1 MIPYSKQTIS
11 ILDAL
16 YVARQVKFKSLTQGS
31 EIQKFEQSVARYVG
45 AKYAVAVSSATAGL
59 HIAHLA
65 LGKPLNSKV
74 VTSPIS
80 FVASANS
87 VIYSGLTP
95 IFVDID
101 LSTGNLS
108 LNKLEETL
116 NSQDIKTVVPVHF
129 AGTPCDMVKIH
140 ELCKQRN
147 ISIIED
153 AAHALGSSYETG
165 EKIGSCKYSDLT
177 VFSFHPVKSITTGE
191 GGMITTNSQEL
202 YAKLLKLR
210 SHGIQK
216 NDLEPSNRLLGKTGA
231 TKNLWYY
238 EMDSIGYHYRLT
250 EIQASLGVSQM
261 KKLNR
266 FIKKR
271 RTKALRYDKLITDSR
286 VMKSINHGSRYVSAN
301 HLFPIVIDFSKLSLG
316 RNQLMLRLREKGIV
330 TQVHYLPIPLHPY
343 YQKLGYTM
351 DNLPNAYSFYFQ
363 TLSIPIY
370 PKLSFLKQ
378 KKVIKILNELFSKN

>member
-1 MIPYSKQTIS
+1 LIPYSRQTIT

-31 EIQKFEQSVARYVG
+31 EIQKFEKSVSQYVG

-65 LGKPLNSKV
+65 LGFPLGAKV

-87 VIYSGLTP
+87 IIYAGQIP
-95 IFVDID
+95 IFVDVD
-101 LSTGNLS
+101 ADSGNLS
-108 LNKLEETL
+108 TKKLEETL
-116 NSQDIKTVVPVHF
+116 NSQDISTVVPVHF
-129 AGTPCDMVKIH
+129 AGNPCDMEKIYD
-140 ELCKQRN
+140 LCKKRN

-153 AAHALGSSYETG
+153 AAHALGSNYVTG

-191 GGMITTNSQEL
+191 GGVVTTNNPEL

-216 NDLEPSNRLLGKTGA
+216 NDLGPSNELLGKTNGR
-231 TKNLWYY
+231 KNLWYY

-250 EIQASLGVSQM
+250 EIQAALGVSQM
-261 KKLNR
+261 KKIDK

-271 RTKALRYDKLITDSR
+271 RKIALRYDKLISEIDSIKSIKKDSR
-286 VMKSINHGSRYVSAN
+286 CISAN
-301 HLFPIVIDFSKLSLG
+301 HLFPIFIDFTKISCGK
-316 RNQLMLRLREKGIV
+316 NDVMLKLREKGIM
-330 TQVHYLPIPLHPY
+330 TQVHYMPIPLHPF
-343 YQKLGYTM
+343 YQKLGYNM
-351 DNLPNAYSFYFQ
+351 EQLPNALNYYFQ

-378 KKVIKILNELFSKN
+378 KKIVKALNFLF

>member
-1 MIPYSKQTIS
+1 MIPYSTQTIT
-11 ILDAL
+11 ILDAI
-16 YVARQVKFKSLTQGS
+16 YVARQVKFRSLTQGS
-31 EIQKFEQSVARYVG
+31 EIQKFEKSISQYVG

-65 LGKPLNSKV
+65 LGHPLGSKV

-87 VIYSGLTP
+87 IIYAGQTP
-95 IFVDID
+95 IFVDVEMD
-101 LSTGNLS
+101 SGNLS
-108 LNKLEETL
+108 AEKLAETL
-116 NSQDIKTVVPVHF
+116 NSQKISTVVPVHF
-129 AGTPCDMVKIH
+129 AGNPCDMEKIY
-140 ELCKQRN
+140 ELCKAQN

-153 AAHALGSSYETG
+153 AAHALGSNYISG

-191 GGMITTNSQEL
+191 GGVVTTNNPEL

-216 NDLEPSNRLLGKTGA
+216 NDLEPYNVLLGKTNGI
-231 TKNLWYY
+231 KNLWYY

-250 EIQASLGVSQM
+250 EIQAALGVSQM
-261 KKLNR
+261 KKVDK

-271 RTKALRYDKLITDSR
+271 RKIALRYDKLISQIN
-286 VMKSINHGSRYVSAN
+286 SINSIKKDLRDISAN
-301 HLFPIVIDFSKLSLG
+301 HLFPISIDFTAISRGK
-316 RNQLMLRLREKGIV
+316 NDVMLELRQNGIM
-330 TQVHYLPIPLHPY
+330 TQVHYMPIPLHPF
-343 YQKLGYTM
+343 YQKIGYNM
-351 DNLPNAYSFYFQ
+351 EQLPNALNFYFQ

-370 PKLSFLKQ
+370 PRLSFRKQ
-378 KKVIKILNELFSKN
+378 KKIVEIFKTLF

>member
-95 IFVDID
+95 IFIDID

-140 ELCKQRN
+140 ELCNQRN

-216 NDLEPSNRLLGKTGA
+216 NDLEPSDRLLGKTGA

-271 RTKALRYDKLITDSR
+271 RTKALRYDKLITNSR
-286 VMKSINHGSRYVSAN
+286 AMKSINHGSRYVSAN

-351 DNLPNAYSFYFQ
+351 DDLPNAYSFYFQ

-378 KKVIKILNELFSKN
+378 KKVIKILNELFSKS